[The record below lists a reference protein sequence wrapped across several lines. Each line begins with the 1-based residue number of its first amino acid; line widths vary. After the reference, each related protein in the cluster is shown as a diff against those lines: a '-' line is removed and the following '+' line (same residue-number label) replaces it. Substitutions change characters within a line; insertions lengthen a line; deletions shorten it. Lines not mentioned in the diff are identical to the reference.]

1 MNFLQRAA
9 GLTLLLFT
17 VIGMTSPQKAN
28 LDVKA
33 GLESALA
40 EFRDVSVKRDVAGIM
55 SFFHPG
61 LFTQMSKEQVSKAM
75 TQAFAD
81 GQTPTI
87 ASMEFQ
93 YLSPIRPYSKGHSV
107 LISTMTDLIMQRPG
121 DVTPEIDALMIGLIK
136 RRMGADVM
144 ITVDEKK
151 DVILISKKSWLLAI
165 NENAAG
171 WKFIDKKRIGFFI
184 ENNLLSDE
192 LKGML
197 N

>member
-1 MNFLQRAA
+1 MKKLA
-9 GLTLLLFT
+9 LLILLLFT
-17 VIGMTSPQKAN
+17 TVGMTSPQKA
-28 LDVKA
+28 DPEVKA
-33 GLESALA
+33 GLERALA
-40 EFRDVSVKRDVAGIM
+40 EFRDVSLKRDIAGIM

-61 LFTQMSKEQVSKAM
+61 LFTQMPKEQVSKAM

-93 YLSPIRPYSKGHSV
+93 YLSPIRPYSKGHSA
-107 LISTMTDLIMQRPG
+107 LIGTMSNLTMQWPG
-121 DVTPEIDALMIGLIK
+121 DVTPDIDALMIGLIK
-136 RRMGADVM
+136 KRMGNDVS

-165 NENAAG
+165 NENSAG
-171 WKFIDKKRIGFFI
+171 WKFIDQKRIGFFI

-192 LKGML
+192 LKAML